1 MEFVIRDAAALDAP
15 GIAELER
22 ETSAHPWSE
31 DSILHDITGNE
42 HAIVIAAFL
51 GDRLAGYADVWS
63 IAGEGQLNNIAVT
76 DSLRGRHIG
85 QRLMEELFLRL
96 REEGAA
102 EMSLEV
108 RVSNAPARRMYEKL
122 GFVSL
127 GIRPGYYEDNGE
139 DAVIYRKDLQQ
150 C

>member
-1 MEFVIRDAAALDAP
+1 MELVIRDASACDAHS
-15 GIAELER
+15 IAELEK

-31 DSILHDITGNE
+31 DSIIHDITDNKR
-42 HAIVIAAFL
+42 AIVIAAFL
-51 GDRLAGYADVWS
+51 GDRLSGYADVWS

-76 DSLRGRHIG
+76 GSARGRHIG

-96 REEGAA
+96 REEGAS

-108 RVSNAPARRMYEKL
+108 RVSNTPARRMYEKL
-122 GFVSL
+122 GFVNL